1 MYPCSLFLMVID
13 SKCSGVVHVFTKFFR
28 VCTFKYQF
36 ECQAEYSRLIL
47 QLRNA
52 KLGPTDQFLMTQ
64 LWVHFWLILARLT
77 SYLEIQKSKKTLYY
91 AYVEWQSQM
100 VLETL
105 FHVRTI
111 ENDLP

>member
-1 MYPCSLFLMVID
+1 MQWRSSC
-13 SKCSGVVHVFTKFFR
+13 FTIFFR

-64 LWVHFWLILARLT
+64 LCVGTFLADTRQINILPRNTKKARKRYIMRT
-77 SYLEIQKSKKTLYY
+77 SNGNRK
-91 AYVEWQSQM
+91 WC
-100 VLETL
+100 
-105 FHVRTI
+105 
-111 ENDLP
+111 

>member
-36 ECQAEYSRLIL
+36 ECQYTSQAEYSRLIL

-52 KLGPTDQFLMTQ
+52 KLGPTDQFLIPQ
-64 LWVHFWLILARLT
+64 LCGWYIFG
-77 SYLEIQKSKKTLYY
+77 
-91 AYVEWQSQM
+91 
-100 VLETL
+100 
-105 FHVRTI
+105 
-111 ENDLP
+111 